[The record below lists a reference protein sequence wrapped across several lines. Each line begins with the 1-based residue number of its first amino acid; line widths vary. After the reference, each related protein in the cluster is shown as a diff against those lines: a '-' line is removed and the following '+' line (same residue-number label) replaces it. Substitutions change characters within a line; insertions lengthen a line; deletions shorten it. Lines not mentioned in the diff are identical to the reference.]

1 MLHPAW
7 TSPIGVRKRSRAQDA
22 LQRIA
27 ETLHM
32 SADVLRRHAQ
42 RDAYPDPAAE
52 LVRLWFKIPSQERR
66 AAIMR
71 VIRDAADEA
80 SLKRT

>member
-1 MLHPAW
+1 MHCSA
-7 TSPIGVRKRSRAQDA
+7 SPRPFTCRRMCCGGMRSA
-22 LQRIA
+22 
-27 ETLHM
+27 T
-32 SADVLRRHAQ
+32 
-42 RDAYPDPAAE
+42 PNPAAE
-52 LVRLWFKIPSQERR
+52 LVRLWFKIPSQEQR